1 MTDTIAGLLAAR
13 VTDYPRSGVILLVVT
28 GLVFLIVTWR
38 VNRRGHALSVTG
50 DAIDVP
56 ALPALPALPAP
67 PSDPGAAG
75 STSGENEPH
84 DI

>member
-38 VNRRGHALSVTG
+38 VNRRGHAPSVTG
-50 DAIDVP
+50 DSIDVP
-56 ALPALPALPAP
+56 ALPAPAD
-67 PSDPGAAG
+67 DPVAVGP
-75 STSGENEPH
+75 TSGENELH